1 VFLLALGK
9 NKIPITEYS
18 EYDGMAVTVTN
29 WAPGLSNVPAHNFQL
44 SLGFFHNPL
53 STMTSSIKILEYDND
68 ATNAQPCRQYYISE
82 DGLQTSK
89 RLFSSS
95 SSRRSQKPS
104 SSAKE
109 WIHHYF
115 VSAPS
120 RVMCDLFLPLGYPH
134 SVGEEYMMYQICDSV
149 QGLCS
154 YLRGVVSTSAVLQA
168 AGVGNAEATAMSAAM
183 NWAMRDGLGMVGGL
197 TFSYWTSSL
206 FDAHVKEFRLFA
218 DIINDVGL
226 TLDMLA
232 PYAGSENVL
241 YITSVAMICK
251 VMCGISAGA
260 TKGSITQHFCKKGNM
275 ADLNAKEGTQETLVS
290 LIGML
295 LGIALAKYLHA
306 IEKVDKSMATTLS
319 WTVFNVLTMVHV
331 YVNYIGV
338 RVLHLRTLNQERTK
352 VVLSAVI
359 SAVVGECV
367 DESVDNGKVMKALN
381 SLPSPKDVC
390 ESLFA
395 STSTLLF
402 PGSVRLGC
410 PIGKAIGHLSASE
423 IKALLDSEFRD
434 ERYVVT
440 VDGKNIY
447 STLKLGAKEIDE
459 LKAFIHVMVIR
470 KCQKLGTALS
480 SLKLIS
486 HTHQKIM
493 TLFEGDACLSL
504 HVLDGVGW
512 DVENRL
518 FLGFGHWRFQD
529 SSSCKVE

>member
-1 VFLLALGK
+1 
-9 NKIPITEYS
+9 
-18 EYDGMAVTVTN
+18 
-29 WAPGLSNVPAHNFQL
+29 
-44 SLGFFHNPL
+44 
-53 STMTSSIKILEYDND
+53 
-68 ATNAQPCRQYYISE
+68 
-82 DGLQTSK
+82 
-89 RLFSSS
+89 
-95 SSRRSQKPS
+95 
-104 SSAKE
+104 
-109 WIHHYF
+109 
-115 VSAPS
+115 
-120 RVMCDLFLPLGYPH
+120 
-134 SVGEEYMMYQICDSV
+134 MYQICDSV

-183 NWAMRDGLGMVGGL
+183 NWAMRDGLGMMGGL

-295 LGIALAKYLHA
+295 LGIALAKYLHGM
-306 IEKVDKSMATTLS
+306 EKVDKSMAMTLS
-319 WTVFNVLTMVHV
+319 WTIFNFLTLVHV

-338 RVLHLRTLNQERTK
+338 SVLRLRTLNQERTK

-359 SAVVGECV
+359 NAITGECL
-367 DESVDNGKVMKALN
+367 DESFHKEDTMKALN

-395 STSTLLF
+395 SMSTLLF

-410 PIGKAIGHLSASE
+410 SIAKAIGHLSAND

-434 ERYVVT
+434 DLYIVT
-440 VDGKNIY
+440 VDGKNVY
-447 STLKLGAKEIDE
+447 SSLKLGAREIDE
-459 LKAFIHVMVIR
+459 LKAFIHVMVIL
-470 KCQKLGTALS
+470 KCHKLGTALS
-480 SLKLIS
+480 SFQLVS
-486 HTHQKIM
+486 HTHQKIK
-493 TLFEGDACLSL
+493 TLFEGDGCLSL
-504 HVLDGVGW
+504 HVLDEVGW

-518 FLGFGHWRFQD
+518 FLGFGPWRFQD
-529 SSSCKVE
+529 STSTSCKLE